1 MIKQFFK
8 FSTLCLIVL
17 LAFSSCSDSDDSV
30 AVFKGD
36 FDNGYLVSN
45 EGNFGTPNASV
56 TFINNDLTK
65 VTQKVFQSVNGTTL
79 GDVLQSI
86 AFDADYAFLIV
97 NNSNKIEVVN
107 RYTFESVATITEK
120 INQPR
125 YAVIENG
132 KLYVTNNS
140 TKSVEIFDAK
150 SFQHITTIEI
160 NKEVQEIIQDDN
172 FIYARNTLFDA
183 NWNDISNNIT
193 VIDNKTNTIVKNISV
208 GVGLNS
214 MQIEDGILYA
224 LHKTGIT
231 KITTSNNEVI
241 GEIPFAEGLTNA
253 NKLEVADNFI
263 YFFSGSKIF
272 KFRTDV
278 TSLANT
284 ELVDTKATGDSWDL
298 GYGFNVVD
306 GKIFFTDVKGFTEN
320 SEVLVYDLN
329 GKFLKSF
336 TAGMGANGVYGNN

>member
-1 MIKQFFK
+1 MIKQFLK

-17 LAFSSCSDSDDSV
+17 LGFTSCSDSDDS
-30 AVFKGD
+30 APIIKGD
-36 FDNGYLVSN
+36 FNNGYFVTH
-45 EGNFGTPNASV
+45 EGKFPDPNASV

-65 VTQKVFQSVNGTTL
+65 VTKEIFKSVNGKML
-79 GDVLQSI
+79 GSVLQSI
-86 AFDADYAFLIV
+86 AFDGDYAFLIV

-125 YAVIENG
+125 YAVIQNG
-132 KLYVTNNS
+132 KLYVTNNR
-140 TKSVEIFDAK
+140 TKSVDVFDAK
-150 SFQHITTIEI
+150 IFQHITTIDI
-160 NKEVQEIIQDDN
+160 NKDVEEIKEDNN
-172 FIYARNTLFDA
+172 FIYVMNTLYHTDYS
-183 NWNDISNNIT
+183 NISNNIT
-193 VIDNKTNTIVKNISV
+193 VIDSKTNKVVKDITV
-208 GVGLNS
+208 GTGLNS
-214 MQIEDGILYA
+214 MEIEDGILYA
-224 LHKTGIT
+224 LHNTGIT
-231 KITTSNNEVI
+231 KITTSNNEVM
-241 GEIPFAEGLTNA
+241 GEISFAKGLTNA

-306 GKIFFTDVKGFTEN
+306 SKIFFTDVKGFTEN
-320 SEVLVYDLN
+320 SEVLVYDVN

-336 TAGMGANGVYGNN
+336 TAGMGANGVYGDN